1 MKWVVNG
8 IVFAHVH
15 RYTCQRNRPLVP
27 RFGESL
33 ALAVV
38 EGSAQIIL
46 VSATAGIESMTLQ
59 VRGSARWS
67 LKESMIVRPWPRAVL
82 KVVIMVAATCSGIG
96 YAQKGLLA
104 RHARSGRQ
112 GTWQGRKDSD
122 ETVKLAILSI
132 PHE

>member
-1 MKWVVNG
+1 
-8 IVFAHVH
+8 
-15 RYTCQRNRPLVP
+15 
-27 RFGESL
+27 
-33 ALAVV
+33 
-38 EGSAQIIL
+38 
-46 VSATAGIESMTLQ
+46 MTLQ
-59 VRGSARWS
+59 VLGSARWS

-122 ETVKLAILSI
+122 ETVKLATLSI